1 MRSAIVLAG
10 GRSTRMNGEK
20 GLKELGGEALV
31 NRVLRT
37 IGDMVD
43 EVILVV
49 GSPEQR
55 EAYSRIVM
63 HDITFTIDVY
73 KDGSPLVGALTG
85 FRSVSGEYAL
95 ITACD
100 MPFISRMAVETLFDE
115 AQGHNG
121 ASYQWPNEW
130 IEPLFA
136 VYRVEPSLTKA
147 VELYNSG
154 DLRLRKILLQ
164 LPDVK
169 MIPIDALRAVD
180 PDLRTLFDADTEE
193 ALNEAEKIL
202 KKM

>member
-1 MRSAIVLAG
+1 
-10 GRSTRMNGEK
+10 MNGEK

>member
-55 EAYSRIVM
+55 EAYSRVVKY
-63 HDITFTIDVY
+63 DVTFAIDVY
-73 KDGSPLVGALTG
+73 NDGSPLVGALTG

-154 DLRLRKILLQ
+154 DLRLRRILLQ

-169 MIPIDALRAVD
+169 MIPIDELRAVD